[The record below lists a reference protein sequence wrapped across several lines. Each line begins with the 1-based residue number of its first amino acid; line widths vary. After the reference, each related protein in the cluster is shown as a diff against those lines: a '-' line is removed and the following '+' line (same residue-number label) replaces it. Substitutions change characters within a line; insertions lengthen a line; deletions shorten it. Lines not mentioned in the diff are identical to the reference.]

1 MKLKELALIVE
12 ATVQGDENFE
22 IESLAASPK
31 LASAKQLALVFPGKF
46 SKAGKFLQES
56 QAQTFLIASELEQDK
71 EFQAYK
77 ESRKSDKLNFI
88 IHPRPKYALQKLV
101 SHFEK
106 ARFKPAPGIHPSAI
120 IDSSAQISS
129 SASIGA
135 LTFIGPN
142 SIIGA
147 GTIIHPRVTIG
158 AHSSIGDNCLIRS
171 GVVIEDYVEIHNRV
185 IIHPN
190 SVIGADG
197 YSYITEEPT
206 NLEKM
211 QKQNFNFSMDRQVQ
225 HKVNSIGNVII
236 HDDVEIGANT
246 CIDRGT
252 IGATII
258 GEGSKIDNLCQI
270 AHNVQIGKDVLIISQ
285 TGIAGSARIGDRVT
299 MAGASGCGD
308 GVEIGNDAVVGA
320 FSAANSDVDPF
331 MPVLGAPAIAYGEFF
346 RRQRAIARL
355 PKQQEELR
363 KLKTKVDELSK
374 TTGSVKL

>member
-1 MKLKELALIVE
+1 MKLKELALI
-12 ATVQGDENFE
+12 TKSIIQGDESNE
-22 IESLAASPK
+22 IESLAATPK
-31 LASAKQLALVFPGKF
+31 LASTQQLALIFPNRF
-46 SKAGKFLQES
+46 SKAEKLLKES
-56 QAQTFLIASELEQDK
+56 QALVFLISNELEQDK
-71 EFQAYK
+71 EFQAYR
-77 ESRKSDKLNFI
+77 ESRKKDNLNFI
-88 IHPRPKYALQKLV
+88 IHPRPKYALQKLI

-106 ARFKPAPGIHPSAI
+106 ERFKPASGIHPSAI
-120 IDSSAQISS
+120 IDPSAKIHP

-142 SIIGA
+142 TIIGA

-158 AHSSIGDNCLIRS
+158 AYSSIGESCLIRS

-190 SVIGADG
+190 TVIGADG

-211 QKQNFNFSMDRQVQ
+211 QKRDFNFSMDRQIQ
-225 HKVNSIGNVII
+225 HKINSIGNVII
-236 HDDVEIGANT
+236 YDDVEIGANT

-252 IGATII
+252 IGPTVI
-258 GEGSKIDNLCQI
+258 GEGTKIDNLCQI
-270 AHNVQIGKDVLIISQ
+270 AHNVQIGKDALIISQ

-331 MPVLGAPAIAYGEFF
+331 MPVLGTPAIAYGEFL
-346 RRQRAIARL
+346 RRQRAIVRL

-363 KLKTKVDELSK
+363 KLKAKVDEMSK
-374 TTGSVKL
+374 TTSKL

>member
-1 MKLKELALIVE
+1 MKLKELALI
-12 ATVQGDENFE
+12 TKSIIQGNENSE
-22 IESLAASPK
+22 IESLAATPK
-31 LASAKQLALVFPGKF
+31 LASTQQLALIFPNRF
-46 SKAGKFLQES
+46 SKAEKLLKES
-56 QAQTFLIASELEQDK
+56 QALVFLISNELEQDK
-71 EFQAYK
+71 EFQAYR
-77 ESRKSDKLNFI
+77 ESRKNDNLNFI
-88 IHPRPKYALQKLV
+88 IHPRPKYALQKLI

-106 ARFKPAPGIHPSAI
+106 ERFKPASGIHPSAI
-120 IDSSAQISS
+120 IDLSAKINPN
-129 SASIGA
+129 ASIGA

-142 SIIGA
+142 TTIGA

-158 AHSSIGDNCLIRS
+158 AYSSIGENCLIRS

-190 SVIGADG
+190 TVIGADG

-211 QKQNFNFSMDRQVQ
+211 QKRDFNFSMDRQIQ
-225 HKVNSIGNVII
+225 HKINSIGNVII
-236 HDDVEIGANT
+236 YDDVEIGANT

-252 IGATII
+252 IGSTVI
-258 GEGSKIDNLCQI
+258 GEGTKIDNLCQI
-270 AHNVQIGKDVLIISQ
+270 AHNVQIGKDALIISQ

-331 MPVLGAPAIAYGEFF
+331 MPVLGTPAIAYGEFL
-346 RRQRAIARL
+346 RRQRAIVRL

-363 KLKTKVDELSK
+363 KLKAKVDEMSK
-374 TTGSVKL
+374 TKCLND

>member
-1 MKLKELALIVE
+1 MRLKELALI
-12 ATVQGDENFE
+12 TGSIIQGNEDCE
-22 IESLAASPK
+22 IESVAATPK
-31 LASAKQLALVFPGKF
+31 LASAKQLALVFPARF
-46 SKAGKFLQES
+46 SKAEKLLQES
-56 QAQTFLIASELEQDK
+56 QAQSFLISSELEQDK
-71 EFQAYK
+71 EFQLYK
-77 ESRKSDKLNFI
+77 ASRINDQLNFI

-106 ARFKPAPGIHPSAI
+106 ARFKPASGVHPSAI
-120 IDSSAQISS
+120 VDPSAKIDPSACV
-129 SASIGA
+129 GA
-135 LTFIGPN
+135 LSFIGPN

-147 GTIIHPRVTIG
+147 GTVIHPRTSIG
-158 AHSSIGDNCLIRS
+158 ANVKIGKNCVIRA

-190 SVIGADG
+190 TVIGADG
-197 YSYITEEPT
+197 YSYITAEPT

-211 QKQNFNFSMDRQVQ
+211 QKRDFNFSMDRQVQ
-225 HKVNSIGNVII
+225 HKLNSIGNVII
-236 HDDVEIGANT
+236 YDDVEIGANT

-252 IGATII
+252 IGPTVI
-258 GEGSKIDNLCQI
+258 GEGTKIDNLCQI
-270 AHNVQIGKDVLIISQ
+270 AHNVQIGKDTLIIAQ

-331 MPVLGAPAIAYGEFF
+331 MPVLGAPAIAYGEFM

-363 KLKTKVDELSK
+363 KLKSKVDEMSK
-374 TTGSVKL
+374 ATSKL